1 VTHGVAHLPLA
12 RRRVGRLWSTTR
24 TRPALLAGGLIVGGV
39 VLLAIL
45 APWLVRFPHSE
56 FHVIDR
62 LAPPS
67 ATYWFG
73 TDEFGRDVYSRV
85 MIGSRLSL
93 LIGLTA
99 MGICMLLGV
108 PLGLLAGYARG
119 KTDELLMRAMD
130 ILMSFPTLVFAMLIL
145 TVTSPGP
152 LKTAITVGVV
162 YMPRVARVVRSVA
175 LSIREEEF
183 IEAARARGES
193 APYILFGEILP
204 NAWPALTVEA
214 SLRVTYAILAAAALS
229 FLGLGAQPPATDWG
243 LMISEARPFI
253 TAAPWIALFPGLA
266 MCFTVVGFNLLG
278 DGLRDAL
285 DPRIARR
292 EHA

>member
-1 VTHGVAHLPLA
+1 
-12 RRRVGRLWSTTR
+12 VGRLWSTTR